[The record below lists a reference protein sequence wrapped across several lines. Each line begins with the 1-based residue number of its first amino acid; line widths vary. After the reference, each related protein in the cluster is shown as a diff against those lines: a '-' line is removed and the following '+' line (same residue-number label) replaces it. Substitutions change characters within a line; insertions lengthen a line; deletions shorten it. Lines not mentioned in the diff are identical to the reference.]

1 MQEAIN
7 LTPRQAR
14 FAEAYAQ
21 HHNASLACREA
32 GYSAGCASVTGVR
45 LLANHSVLSRIQAL
59 EASASKELGVT
70 RQKLLLEL
78 QEAAALAK
86 EQRDPAAMV
95 AAWREIGK
103 ICGYYS
109 PQRLQVDVKLDQT
122 PEMRRFEQMSDAELL
137 AVMDASK
144 NAATGLGQDKVAA
157 T

>member
-1 MQEAIN
+1 METTTE

-45 LLANHSVLSRIQAL
+45 LLANHSVLGRIQAL
-59 EASASKELGVT
+59 EDAAAEALGVT
-70 RQKLLLEL
+70 RHKVLWEL

-86 EQRDPAAMV
+86 QKGDPAAMI

-103 ICGYYS
+103 MCGYYA
-109 PQRLQVDVKLDQT
+109 PERLKVDVSSEVSV
-122 PEMRRFEQMSDAELL
+122 EMRRMEQMTDAELL
-137 AVMDASK
+137 TVIDAGK
-144 NAATGLGQDKVAA
+144 NAATSLGQDTVAA

>member
-1 MQEAIN
+1 METTTP

-45 LLANHSVLSRIQAL
+45 LLANHSVLRRIQAL
-59 EASASKELGVT
+59 EAAAAEALGVT
-70 RQKLLLEL
+70 RHKVLLEL

-86 EQRDPAAMV
+86 EKGDPAAMI

-103 ICGYYS
+103 MCGYYA
-109 PQRLQVDVKLDQT
+109 PDRMKVDVRSDVSV
-122 PEMRRFEQMSDAELL
+122 EMRRMEQMTDAELINL
-137 AVMDASK
+137 I
-144 NAATGLGQDKVAA
+144 NY
-157 T
+157 